1 MRLLIGLTLCVLL
14 FGSWGQDAHGQTASV
29 SETRATVL
37 EMAFDPALYFPS
49 RYVADSSMIKITYTG
64 DDYGWPVYAIA
75 VAEGCV
81 DREDVQRDNCTSR
94 LRARMVRA
102 PAPAGLTRPRQ
113 RGSYLIGEIVAK
125 SAVSADQIRTALT
138 EINPEWVEAD
148 LRICPGAMD
157 ALKRSSEAVWV
168 PEAVAEPDSD
178 AGNVEIV
185 LHADIIEVEL
195 RQYARR
201 ASYRGWIAEDSPAAW
216 AESLAAVLEP
226 CWRPASVTAPWFKD
240 GQ

>member
-1 MRLLIGLTLCVLL
+1 MRFLIGLTLCVLL
-14 FGSWGQDAHGQTASV
+14 FGSWGQYAHGQTVSV
-29 SETRATVL
+29 PETLAAVHQ
-37 EMAFDPALYFPS
+37 MAFDPARYFSS
-49 RYVADSSMIKITYTG
+49 RYVTDSSMIKITYTG

-81 DREDVQRDNCTSR
+81 DREDVQQDNCTSR

-102 PAPAGLTRPRQ
+102 PAPPDLTRPRQ

-125 SAVSADQIRTALT
+125 GAVSFDQIRTTLS

-148 LRICPGAMD
+148 LRTCPGAMD

-178 AGNVEIV
+178 DGFVEII

-201 ASYRGWIAEDSPAAW
+201 ASYRGWITEDSPAAW
-216 AESLAAVLEP
+216 AENLAAVLEP
-226 CWRPASVTAPWFKD
+226 CWGAARVAAPWLRD
-240 GQ
+240 GP

>member
-1 MRLLIGLTLCVLL
+1 MSSITSTVSPGLAVAPAAPSS
-14 FGSWGQDAHGQTASV
+14 GKASATA
-29 SETRATVL
+29 
-37 EMAFDPALYFPS
+37 
-49 RYVADSSMIKITYTG
+49 
-64 DDYGWPVYAIA
+64 WIA
-75 VAEGCV
+75 VGAGMIGAFMAILNIQITNASLLDIEGGIGTGV
-81 DREDVQRDNCTSR
+81 DNGAWIST
-94 LRARMVRA
+94 
-102 PAPAGLTRPRQ
+102 
-113 RGSYLIGEIVAK
+113 SYLIGEIVTKGAT
-125 SAVSADQIRTALT
+125 SFDQIRTALT

-148 LRICPGAMD
+148 LRTCPGAMD

-178 AGNVEIV
+178 AGYVEII

-226 CWRPASVTAPWFKD
+226 CWSPASVAAPWLKD
-240 GQ
+240 GP

>member
-1 MRLLIGLTLCVLL
+1 MRLLIGLTMCVLL
-14 FGSWGQDAHGQTASV
+14 FGSSEQDAHGQTASV
-29 SETRATVL
+29 SETRATVR

-49 RYVADSSMIKITYTG
+49 RYVADRAMIKITYTG

-81 DREDVQRDNCTSR
+81 DREDVQQDNCTSR

-102 PAPAGLTRPRQ
+102 PAPVDLTRPRQ
-113 RGSYLIGEIVAK
+113 RGAYLIGEIVAK
-125 SAVSADQIRTALT
+125 GAVTADQIRTALT
-138 EINPEWVEAD
+138 EISPEWVEAD
-148 LRICPGAMD
+148 LRTCPGAMD
-157 ALKRSSEAVWV
+157 VLKRSSEAVWV

-178 AGNVEIV
+178 AGYVEII

-226 CWRPASVTAPWFKD
+226 CWGPASVAAPWFKD